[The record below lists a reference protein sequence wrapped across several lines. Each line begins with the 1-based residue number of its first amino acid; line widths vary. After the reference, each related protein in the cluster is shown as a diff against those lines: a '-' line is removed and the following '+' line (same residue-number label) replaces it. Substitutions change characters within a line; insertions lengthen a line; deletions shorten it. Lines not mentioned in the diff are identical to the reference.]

1 MPIQYPTEIEI
12 SGPWLLD
19 DKALLQLEEILDDE
33 WNRLESRRKSLIEKE
48 ALEKVQRHI
57 EAGFLEKD
65 SDEEK
70 ENLEKYINDPSYTL
84 ARNNRK
90 TNLFLKSKGTYS
102 TEKFSSAL
110 RDNTLLNEI
119 VTGFSV
125 DIESADIRCKVYTK
139 SWSNELIVDVS
150 PETANE
156 AREIYVALRNWAE
169 KNSPPYWQQLW
180 RKLSDINWYLW
191 FSAILIGALVWSMA
205 ISSSTASAKQ
215 RARDMLN
222 SGITQQNSTEAI
234 ELLLIMQTEYDP
246 VAQPVNRELPSW
258 LKIIFWS
265 GLILNVLLSF
275 KAKTP
280 LLGIGKGRTI
290 ISSWQ
295 IW

>member
-1 MPIQYPTEIEI
+1 M
-12 SGPWLLD
+12 
-19 DKALLQLEEILDDE
+19 
-33 WNRLESRRKSLIEKE
+33 
-48 ALEKVQRHI
+48 V
-57 EAGFLEKD
+57 
-65 SDEEK
+65 
-70 ENLEKYINDPSYTL
+70 
-84 ARNNRK
+84 
-90 TNLFLKSKGTYS
+90 
-102 TEKFSSAL
+102 
-110 RDNTLLNEI
+110 
-119 VTGFSV
+119 
-125 DIESADIRCKVYTK
+125 
-139 SWSNELIVDVS
+139 
-150 PETANE
+150 
-156 AREIYVALRNWAE
+156 
-169 KNSPPYWQQLW
+169 
-180 RKLSDINWYLW
+180 
-191 FSAILIGALVWSMA
+191 

-295 IW
+295 IWYRLVGITIPGLIFASFIWPIFVEWIYKLIK